1 MLELLNGTHT
11 LAEMCQAHGI
21 KVSLLLAWRKRL
33 MEQAPKVF
41 ERESDQD
48 PAQARIA
55 ELERLVGRLTFE
67 LDVTKKPPVSGG
79 LLSSKAGGGNAVG
92 PRVPVGFG
100 SASGR
105 VFPQYALRPGPTS
118 THSSRAPAGL
128 AGSGG

>member
-21 KVSLLLAWRKRL
+21 NASLLLAWRKRL

-67 LDVTKKPPVSGG
+67 LDVTKKA
-79 LLSSKAGGGNAVG
+79 SSFWRT
-92 PRVPVGFG
+92 PQLE
-100 SASGR
+100 SGR
-105 VFPQYALRPGPTS
+105 W
-118 THSSRAPAGL
+118 
-128 AGSGG
+128 

>member
-21 KVSLLLAWRKRL
+21 KASLLLAWRKRL

-41 ERESDQD
+41 EQESDQD

-67 LDVTKKPPVSGG
+67 LDVAKKA
-79 LLSSKAGGGNAVG
+79 SSLWRT
-92 PRVPVGFG
+92 PQLE
-100 SASGR
+100 SGR
-105 VFPQYALRPGPTS
+105 W
-118 THSSRAPAGL
+118 
-128 AGSGG
+128 